1 MDFDIVKK
9 NKPKLINEDILE
21 KVILNKKNIIDTKYE
36 PTLLDK
42 ILNRIKNYLYET
54 IEHNIFI
61 IIFIIII
68 IILLIYRYYQY
79 KMIKQ
84 NIHNIQLTTVKPLIP
99 ESFNNKIS
107 KISTETNSIEL
118 VESTEDKNKNI
129 VNILTYNSNDLNKYE
144 TW

>member
-9 NKPKLINEDILE
+9 NKPKLINDDILE

-54 IEHNIFI
+54 IEQNIFI

-84 NIHNIQLTTVKPLIP
+84 NIHNIQLTTEKPLIP

-118 VESTEDKNKNI
+118 VESTENKNKNI